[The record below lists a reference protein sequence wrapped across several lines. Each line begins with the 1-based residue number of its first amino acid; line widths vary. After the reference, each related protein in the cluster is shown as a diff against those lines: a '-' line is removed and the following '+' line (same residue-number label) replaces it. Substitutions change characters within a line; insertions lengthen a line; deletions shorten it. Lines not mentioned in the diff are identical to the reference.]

1 VRSLTFTKTIG
12 SGAFG
17 TVYKADL
24 TTDQGFRRQVAVKVI
39 LADHAEKEM
48 FITRLRDEAR
58 LLGLLQG
65 DHILKVIDLL
75 SVNERDAIIM
85 EYVEGI
91 DLSDALKE
99 GQLPP
104 IRAILEIGAIVAGTL
119 DLAHA
124 ARHPESGE
132 HLGVVHRDVKPAN
145 VMITGSGSL
154 KLLDFG
160 IAQARFEAR
169 ESQTGQMVLG
179 TLNYMAPDYIIT
191 GEVTPAIDVYGL
203 GLTLFELATG
213 EVFGQPT
220 LREDWHNKRLLDRL
234 ELVSALHFE
243 LSKLLE
249 AMLHWNPESRPK
261 CSECEK
267 ALLIIADEM
276 RGPGLRRYAAE
287 VVPSLLAKR
296 KPAPDQEKLL
306 GTTLKLGEAVIP
318 EAPTTALDVLPQV
331 PKPSTAS
338 KATVPPQIPPTSNPK
353 TEDAPTHIGPRT
365 AVSKMLEP
373 HTADTAITLPPAPE
387 PDKSPPLPVAEPS
400 PTFQPTGTSLPRAI
414 LQGVLIGSTVGA
426 LAVGMLAI
434 VLFYLFPPAQI
445 P

>member
-1 VRSLTFTKTIG
+1 VRSLSFTKTIG
-12 SGAFG
+12 AGAFG

-24 TTDQGFRRQVAVKVI
+24 TTGQGFRRQVAVKVI

-48 FITRLRDEAR
+48 FITRMRDEAR

-75 SVNERDAIIM
+75 SVNDRDAIIM
-85 EYVEGI
+85 EYIEGI
-91 DLSDALKE
+91 DLSDALKAGE
-99 GQLPP
+99 LPP
-104 IRAILEIGAIVAGTL
+104 MRAILEIGAIVAGTL
-119 DLAHA
+119 EQAHA

-179 TLNYMAPDYIIT
+179 TLNYMAPDYIIS

-220 LREDWHNKRLLDRL
+220 LREDWHNKRLIERL
-234 ELVSALHFE
+234 EVVAAIHFK

-249 AMLHWNPESRPK
+249 AMLHWEPESRPT
-261 CSECEK
+261 CSECES
-267 ALLIIADEM
+267 ALLTIADEM
-276 RGPGLRRYAAE
+276 RGPSLRRYAAD

-296 KPAPDQEKLL
+296 EPAPDQENLL
-306 GTTLKLGEAVIP
+306 GTTLTLGEAIIP
-318 EAPTTALDVLPQV
+318 ESPVTAFDALPRAQE
-331 PKPSTAS
+331 
-338 KATVPPQIPPTSNPK
+338 PPTNPETSSPTPPPK
-353 TEDAPTHIGPRT
+353 ASSPKAEDAPTHIGPR
-365 AVSKMLEP
+365 AEVSEMVDAFTGDIAE
-373 HTADTAITLPPAPE
+373 ALPAAPVRE
-387 PDKSPPLPVAEPS
+387 NLPPLPVAKP
-400 PTFQPTGTSLPRAI
+400 PQTPQPTGASIPRAI
-414 LQGVLIGSTVGA
+414 LRGVLIGSTVGA
-426 LAVGMLAI
+426 LAVGLLAV
-434 VLFYLFPPAQI
+434 VLFYLFPPSQI

>member
-1 VRSLTFTKTIG
+1 VRSLSFTKTIG
-12 SGAFG
+12 AGAFG

-48 FITRLRDEAR
+48 FITRMRDEAR

-75 SVNERDAIIM
+75 SVNDRDAIIM
-85 EYVEGI
+85 EYIEGI
-91 DLSDALKE
+91 DLSDALKD

-119 DLAHA
+119 ESAHS

-220 LREDWHNKRLLDRL
+220 LREDWHNKRLLERL
-234 ELVSALHFE
+234 EVVNTIHLE
-243 LSKLLE
+243 LSKLLG
-249 AMLHWNPESRPK
+249 AMLHWEPESRPS

-276 RGPGLRRYAAE
+276 RGPGLRRFAAE
-287 VVPSLLAKR
+287 VVPALLAKR
-296 KPAPDQEKLL
+296 QPAPDQEKLL
-306 GTTLKLGEAVIP
+306 GTTLKLGEAIIP
-318 EAPTTALDVLPQV
+318 ESPVTPLGVLPKTQA
-331 PKPSTAS
+331 P
-338 KATVPPQIPPTSNPK
+338 ATVTEAASPQDLTPTPDPK
-353 TEDAPTHIGPRT
+353 TEDAPTHIGPRA
-365 AVSKMLEP
+365 AVAQIVDP
-373 HTADTAITLPPAPE
+373 HTGDIAGSLPRAPK
-387 PDKSPPLPVAEPS
+387 PKKAPPLPVAEPS
-400 PTFQPTGTSLPRAI
+400 PPVQRVSDSVPSAVLR
-414 LQGVLIGSTVGA
+414 GVLIGTTVGA
-426 LAVGMLAI
+426 LAVAMLAV

>member
-1 VRSLTFTKTIG
+1 MRSLSFTKTIG
-12 SGAFG
+12 AGAFG

-48 FITRLRDEAR
+48 FITRMRDEAR

-65 DHILKVIDLL
+65 DHILKVIDLI
-75 SVNERDAIIM
+75 SINDRDAIIM
-85 EYVEGI
+85 EYIEGI
-91 DLSDALKE
+91 DLSDSLKD

-104 IRAILEIGAIVAGTL
+104 VRAILEIGAIVAGTL

-220 LREDWHNKRLLDRL
+220 LREDWHNKRLHERL
-234 ELVSALHFE
+234 EVVNAVHAE

-249 AMLHWNPESRPK
+249 VMLHWDPESRPS
-261 CSECEK
+261 CSECES

-276 RGPGLRRYAAE
+276 RGPGLRRFAAE
-287 VVPSLLAKR
+287 VVPALLAKR
-296 KPAPDQEKLL
+296 EPAPDQEKLL
-306 GTTLKLGEAVIP
+306 GTTLNLGEAIIP
-318 EAPTTALDVLPQV
+318 ESPVTAFDALPKARQ
-331 PKPSTAS
+331 PS
-338 KATVPPQIPPTSNPK
+338 VPPEKRDPPQLRSTPK
-353 TEDAPTHIGPRT
+353 AKSEDAPTNISPRT
-365 AVSKMLEP
+365 EVSQSVSS
-373 HTADTAITLPPAPE
+373 HTGDTAVALPPAPK
-387 PDKSPPLPVAEPS
+387 PHRSPPLPVAEPS
-400 PTFQPTGTSLPRAI
+400 PTLQPVGVSVPKAI
-414 LQGVLIGSTVGA
+414 LRGLLIGSTVGA
-426 LAVGMLAI
+426 LAVGLLAV
-434 VLFYLFPPAQI
+434 VLFYLFPPSQFL
-445 P
+445 